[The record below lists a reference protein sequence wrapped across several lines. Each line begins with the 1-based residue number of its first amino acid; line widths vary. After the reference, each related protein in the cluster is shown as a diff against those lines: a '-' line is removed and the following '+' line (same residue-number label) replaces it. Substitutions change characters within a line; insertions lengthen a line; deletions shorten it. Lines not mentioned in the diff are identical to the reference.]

1 MMEFITRVA
10 TLRGK
15 HNLRLLFNSNL
26 SRSTN
31 RYSKNEIKGYIKDLK
46 FIKYSYLAKLKHKL
60 SIPNPKI
67 VKRAWYLCVSASAVF
82 IFLREIACPW
92 ILEGQSN
99 EPTFGEGDILLVCL
113 FFNLK
118 WFSNLQAVM
127 NLTIPSAISLLK

>member
-15 HNLRLLFNSNL
+15 HNLRLLFNNNL

-31 RYSKNEIKGYIKDLK
+31 RYSKSEIKGYIKDLK
-46 FIKYSYLAKLKHKL
+46 FIKYSYLANVKHKL

-92 ILEGQSN
+92 ILEGKSN
-99 EPTFGEGDILLVCL
+99 EPTFGEGDILLVCVLHQHL
-113 FFNLK
+113 F
-118 WFSNLQAVM
+118 
-127 NLTIPSAISLLK
+127 LTSK